1 MLDNQSK
8 KGKAGKPSAVELAIL
23 NGIEA
28 YERGA
33 KKRAPNNGQ
42 MRSKEAM
49 REAGYKPK
57 HTSRDRKS
65 VV

>member
-49 REAGYKPK
+49 REAG
-57 HTSRDRKS
+57 
-65 VV
+65 